1 MTTKERKY
9 VTLEKRP
16 DGIALLWLDNP
27 RDKINKLE
35 FALGED
41 LRDAVEAVLADAEI
55 KAAVVISRKTDNWIV
70 GADIMQLY
78 GFPNEDET
86 LAYIERGQRLFD
98 TIAAAPKPFVA
109 AIHGPAMGGGLE
121 TALACHYRIVT
132 DHPKTALALP
142 EVKLGFIPAAGG
154 TQRLPRLI
162 GLQAALDM
170 ALTGKTVFARRAKK
184 IGLAD
189 DVVVPYALTEQA
201 VAAALRLVE
210 QGHRRRPRKR
220 KPAEAVMEDLAPARK
235 LVFKK
240 AAEMIVKQSRG
251 NYPAPPRILEC
262 IRIGLEQGEQAG
274 LRHELKCFRE
284 VLHTEAN
291 TQLVKLFFAVTEKK
305 KLPEAKGAPAVRNLG
320 VIGAGLMGA
329 GIALATATGTEA
341 TTYLKDV
348 DDRTVAKGLAHI
360 HRELTRRREKKIID
374 RFAFDRLS
382 TRVIGRADYAGFER
396 VDLVIEA
403 VYEDLDLKR
412 RILAET
418 EAVTRADC
426 VFASNTSALPIAEI
440 AKGGKR
446 PENVIGMH
454 YFSPVPKM
462 PLLEIITTSRT
473 SKHALQT
480 AAGFGLAQGKTV
492 IIVKDG
498 PGFYTTRILVPYLN
512 EAGLLLQEG
521 AGIEQI
527 DRAMVDWGFPV
538 GPLTLFDEIG
548 IDVAAHVSGDLRPL
562 FAARGGKFSEAPHKL
577 LDAGYKGR
585 KNKQGFYCYEAAK
598 SARAPW
604 GKKKKKEADERVYA
618 VFGAERRTID
628 PETMRQRLALAM
640 INEAVWCLQE
650 EILRSPVDGDL
661 GAILGMGFPPFRGGP
676 FRYLDTL
683 GAAKAVELMEDC
695 AARFGGQ
702 FTPAPLL
709 LDYAKQNRKFY
720 RE

>member
-1 MTTKERKY
+1 MTTKKHQY
-9 VTLEKRP
+9 VTVEKRA
-16 DGIALLWLDNP
+16 DGVALLWLDNP

-41 LRDAVEAVLADAEI
+41 LRDAVEVVLAEAPI
-55 KAAVVISRKTDNWIV
+55 KAAVIISRKPDNWIV

-78 GFPNEDET
+78 SFPNADET

-170 ALTGKTVFARRAKK
+170 ALTGKTVYARQAKK
-184 IGLAD
+184 LGLAD
-189 DVVVPYALTEQA
+189 DVVVPYSLAEQA
-201 VAAALRLVE
+201 VVAALRLVE
-210 QGHRRRPRKR
+210 QGHQRRPRRR
-220 KPAEAVMEDLAPARK
+220 KPAEAMMEDLPLARG

-240 AAEMIVKQSRG
+240 AAEMIAGESRG

-262 IRIGLEQGEQAG
+262 IRIGLEQGEAAG
-274 LRHELKCFRE
+274 QRHELKCFRE

-305 KLPEAKGAPAVRNLG
+305 KLPEAKGAPVVKNLG

-329 GIALATATGTEA
+329 GIALVTATGTKA
-341 TTYLKDV
+341 VTYLKDV
-348 DDRTVAKGLAHI
+348 DDKAVAKGLAQVN
-360 HRELTRRREKKIID
+360 RELGRRREKKIID
-374 RFAFDRLS
+374 RFTCDHLS
-382 TRVIGRADYAGFER
+382 TQVIGRTDYTGFER
-396 VDLVIEA
+396 ADLVIEA
-403 VYEDLDLKR
+403 VFEDLDLKR
-412 RILAET
+412 KVLAEI
-418 EAVTRADC
+418 EAVAREDC
-426 VFASNTSALPIAEI
+426 IFASNTSALPIARI
-440 AKGGKR
+440 AEHGKR

-462 PLLEIITTSRT
+462 PLLEIITTART
-473 SKHALQT
+473 SKLALQI
-480 AAGFGLAQGKTV
+480 AAGFGLAQGKT
-492 IIVKDG
+492 IIVVKDG
-498 PGFYTTRILVPYLN
+498 PGFYTTRVLMPYLN
-512 EAGLLLQEG
+512 EAGLLLAEG
-521 AGIEQI
+521 ASIAAI

-548 IDVAAHVSGDLRPL
+548 IDVAAHVAGDLRPL
-562 FAARGGKFSEAPHKL
+562 FCARGAKLSDAPGRL

-585 KNKQGFYCYEAAK
+585 KNKQGFYRYDSAK
-598 SARAPW
+598 TSKLPW
-604 GKKKKKEADERVYA
+604 TKKKPKAPDERVYG
-618 VFGAERRTID
+618 FFSGERREID
-628 PETMRQRLALAM
+628 PETIRLRLALAM

-650 EILRSPVDGDL
+650 EILHSPVDGDL
-661 GAILGMGFPPFRGGP
+661 GAILGIGFPPFRGGP
-676 FRYLDTL
+676 FRYLDAI
-683 GAAKAVELMEDC
+683 GAAKAVELLEGY

-702 FTPAPLL
+702 FNPAPLL
-709 LDYAKQNRKFY
+709 LDYARQGRTFY